1 MKNSLLAL
9 AACAMLSGS
18 ANAAMY
24 LIGAPADP
32 YWSPAKGIEME
43 EVDGGW
49 KWSGFVGETD
59 YFAFA
64 TQLAD
69 PDNIDWDDFNANCRI
84 SPDDGDGT
92 EAATGVYGMH
102 LGAPATAFHGTG
114 QEVTYFVQKTG
125 DAYTL
130 TVTEKDSKPL
140 YLIGQVDGGDW
151 SPMTGIKMKNVNG
164 GWEWSGYLS
173 ERDYFG
179 FATQLMDEYD
189 WDTLNA
195 NYRLSP
201 VEEYAQPEALPGEY
215 ELRFGTPE
223 GSFHGY
229 DINVKLK
236 LFVKEVDGKYTLTVS
251 EEKVENPWPDDA
263 VWGVVGAF
271 NDWGNSGEPDVQM
284 TEVVPGVWTA
294 TLKNFSGDFKFRA
307 NESWEFNFGPAYDGP
322 STISDYGVY
331 AIGFNSGNFNV
342 PEVLDE
348 VIFTLD
354 LNSLQL
360 TVAKPSIDVW
370 GVVGEFNSWGEEPDF
385 RMTEVGPGLWTAT
398 FDNLVGKFKFRAN
411 ENWDFN
417 LGASTSNSSSGYVI
431 DADGLYSLV
440 MDGKDFIFNEAVED
454 VTFELDVYNNTLKV
468 SGLSGE
474 PVDTDLKWGVVGA
487 FNDWGNTGEPDFSMT
502 EIRPGVWKATMYDFS
517 GAFKFRANEKWD
529 FNFGGVS
536 LNYDEGNLIDADG
549 VYDIASN
556 GSNFIIPDEV
566 EEVIFELDLN
576 TMTLSV
582 DGLTPTYLAL
592 RGNFIDWQFEW
603 SYLFNEV
610 ESGVYMLY
618 LDGVGADWKFKIS
631 DQDWTEF
638 YTTGVADMVAGE
650 IYPLIDR
657 DGPDMGVDREYS
669 EVTMFLNVEDE
680 YFSFY
685 GEVVGSVARTEIESG
700 NARYFNMQG
709 VEVKNPS
716 DGIFIRL
723 VNGKSEKI
731 TVK

>member
-1 MKNSLLAL
+1 MKKSLLAL
-9 AACAMLSGS
+9 AACAMLTGS
-18 ANAAMY
+18 ADAAMY

-32 YWSPAKGIEME
+32 NWSPANGIEMD

-69 PDNIDWDDFNANCRI
+69 PNNIDWDDFNANYRI
-84 SPDDGDGT
+84 SPNDGDGT

-102 LGAPATAFHGTG
+102 IGTPASAFRGTG
-114 QEVTYFVQKTG
+114 TEVTYFVQETG
-125 DAYTL
+125 GAYTL

-140 YLIGQVDGGDW
+140 YLIGQIDGNEW

-164 GWEWSGYLS
+164 GWEWSGFIGKT
-173 ERDYFG
+173 DYFG

-189 WDTLNA
+189 WNTLNA

-201 VEEYAQPEALPGEY
+201 VEEYVEPEALPGEY

-229 DINVKLK
+229 DSNVKL
-236 LFVKEVDGKYTLTVS
+236 FVQEVDGKYTLTVS
-251 EEKVENPWPDDA
+251 EVKVENPWPDDA
-263 VWGVVGAF
+263 VWGVVG
-271 NDWGNSGEPDVQM
+271 
-284 TEVVPGVWTA
+284 
-294 TLKNFSGDFKFRA
+294 
-307 NESWEFNFGPAYDGP
+307 EFN
-322 STISDYGVY
+322 
-331 AIGFNSGNFNV
+331 N
-342 PEVLDE
+342 
-348 VIFTLD
+348 
-354 LNSLQL
+354 
-360 TVAKPSIDVW
+360 
-370 GVVGEFNSWGEEPDF
+370 WGE
-385 RMTEVGPGLWTAT
+385 
-398 FDNLVGKFKFRAN
+398 
-411 ENWDFN
+411 
-417 LGASTSNSSSGYVI
+417 
-431 DADGLYSLV
+431 
-440 MDGKDFIFNEAVED
+440 
-454 VTFELDVYNNTLKV
+454 
-468 SGLSGE
+468 
-474 PVDTDLKWGVVGA
+474 
-487 FNDWGNTGEPDFSMT
+487 EPDFSMT

-517 GAFKFRANEKWD
+517 GPFKFRANQKWD
-529 FNFGGVS
+529 FNFGAS
-536 LNYDEGNLIDADG
+536 LNSDEGYLIDADG

-556 GSNFIIPDEV
+556 GSNFIILDEV

-576 TMTLSV
+576 SMTLSV

-618 LDGVGADWKFKIS
+618 LDGVDSDWEFKIS
-631 DQDWTEF
+631 DQDWAEF

-657 DGPDMGVDREYS
+657 DGPNMGVDRAYS
-669 EVTMFLNVEDE
+669 EVTMILNVEDE
-680 YFSFY
+680 FFSFY

-709 VEVKNPS
+709 VEVNNPS
-716 DGIFIRL
+716 DGIFIRI